1 RRIIDF
7 MFYFICYIILINSL
21 TFLLYG
27 NDKRRAQKGSFR
39 ISEATLMGL
48 ALVGGS
54 VGAFLGMQVYRHKTR
69 HVKFVIGIPLIFF
82 IQVFIAI
89 KILDI

>member
-1 RRIIDF
+1 

-27 NDKRRAQKGSFR
+27 NDKRRAQKGNFR